1 MNWEPHITCALT
13 GGGDTVG
20 KHPGV
25 PVTPAQ
31 IAAAAEEAAAAGA
44 AIVHVHVRDPLT
56 GEGSHDP
63 ALFREVVERLRASDV
78 DVVLNLTTGM
88 GGDLFIGPG
97 GSEDVPGEGTDFVGP
112 EERMAHVAE
121 LLPEIC
127 SLDCGSMDMGGD
139 GMLYVNA
146 PQHVRAMADRIRELG
161 VKPELEVFDL
171 GHLRYAR
178 TLIDEGVIEHPP
190 LVQLCL
196 GIAWGAPAT
205 TGAMKA
211 LVDELPDGSVWTG
224 FGIGR
229 LEMPM
234 VAQSLILGGNVRVGL
249 EDNLYLSHGRLA
261 TNGELVT
268 RAVEIIERLGGRV
281 AGPDEVRGRLKL
293 RSPA

>member
-13 GGGDTVG
+13 GGGDVVG

-31 IAAAAEEAAAAGA
+31 IASAADEAAAAGA
-44 AIVHVHVRDPLT
+44 AIVHVHVRDPQT

-63 ALFREVVERLRASDV
+63 ALFREVVERVRGSGT

-88 GGDLFIGPG
+88 GGDLFVGPR
-97 GSEDVPGEGTDFVGP
+97 GSEDVPAEGSDFVGP
-112 EERMAHVAE
+112 AERMAHVAE

-127 SLDCGSMDMGGD
+127 SLDCGSMDMGSE
-139 GMLYVNA
+139 GMLYVNP
-146 PQHVRAMADRIRELG
+146 PQHVRVMAERMRELG

-171 GHLRYAR
+171 GHLRFAR
-178 TLIDEGVIEHPP
+178 TLIDEGVIERPP

-196 GIAWGAPAT
+196 GIPWGAPAT

-211 LVDELPDGSVWTG
+211 LVDELPDGAVWTG

-234 VAQSLILGGNVRVGL
+234 VAQSLVLGGNVRVGL
-249 EDNLYLSHGRLA
+249 EDNLYLSRGRLA
-261 TNGELVT
+261 TNAELVT
-268 RAVEIIERLGGRV
+268 RAVEIVERLGGRV
-281 AGPDEVRGRLKL
+281 VGPGEVRKRLSL